1 MLMRSVH
8 EQGAVPSLCSSV
20 YGDKK
25 DEAHN
30 CNQTHWRDTSVE
42 VGLELAVGL

>member
-30 CNQTHWRDTSVE
+30 CNQTHYTSVE
-42 VGLELAVGL
+42 VGLELAVGQL